1 MRRYTVFASQQHAL
15 PFARHEIWHSI
26 PGQQRQQCC
35 ELCMQLSR
43 AVLQHEERTR
53 SEEEDNDREDSR
65 RTP

>member
-1 MRRYTVFASQQHAL
+1 
-15 PFARHEIWHSI
+15 
-26 PGQQRQQCC
+26 
-35 ELCMQLSR
+35 MQLSR